1 MTAPYY
7 SDDHVTLWH
16 GDWRELIAPDY
27 ADAECACGYE
37 RDDTEEDA

>member
-1 MTAPYY
+1 M
-7 SDDHVTLWH
+7 SDTLPLLLPIVPSWH
-16 GDWRELIAPDY
+16 

>member
-1 MTAPYY
+1 MR
-7 SDDHVTLWH
+7 DTLPIVPSWH
-16 GDWRELIAPDY
+16 